1 MRARANTKNSTV
13 ENNIPLRKGTLQ
25 SKTTIKPTRPPELI
39 ISSTIPG
46 ASIPLAT
53 RSTPLREIGDTATT
67 KTLESLN
74 RTDIRPEELS
84 MMVDLTRNSRVIPTI
99 SETIFSTKNL
109 HTIDIQV
116 GIKIISNIPRNTIET
131 NRQFY

>member
-25 SKTTIKPTRPPELI
+25 SKTTIKPTRLPELI

-53 RSTPLREIGDTATT
+53 RSIPLRERGDTATT